1 MVIIHKQRGPLQ
13 GESQHVTKFTCRG
26 GFKGGGRRALR
37 GGGGGGESAARNA
50 GDGAGVALLH
60 YLPNQSATP
69 QSSQWASTMCTCQII
84 ASNALGADCL

>member
-1 MVIIHKQRGPLQ
+1 MVIIHKQRGPLE
-13 GESQHVTKFTCRG
+13 GGSQRVTKFTFRG
-26 GFKGGGRRALR
+26 GFSKGGGRSALR
-37 GGGGGGESAARNA
+37 GGESAARNA
-50 GDGAGVALLH
+50 GDAAGVALLH